1 MEKSKKTI
9 KVSDIFNRYGM
20 ILILIGLLV
29 VCSFLSNVF
38 LTSGNLMN
46 ILRQVSTNGI
56 VSLGMML
63 VIITGG
69 IDLSVASVVACGS
82 LLMAGL
88 QTSNPIFIILVV
100 VLFGV
105 ITGFVNGVFVARF
118 GLQAFI
124 VTLGTM
130 QVFRGVGLTYSGG
143 SYISGVNPAL
153 KFIGQGKIF
162 GMIPISG
169 IIFIILAIIIGIM
182 LKYSKLGRYT
192 YAIGGNETAS
202 RLSGINTKKYKTLIY
217 IICGVMA
224 AISGIIM
231 SAHLNVGE
239 PNIATSIEMD
249 DIAACVIGGTSLAGG
264 KGSAMGTVIG
274 VFIIGIFGNLLN
286 LLNIPGYSQPIFKG
300 AIIVGAALLQTF
312 QEKRA

>member
-249 DIAACVIGGTSLAGG
+249 AIAACVIGGTSLAGG